1 MEVLTADM
9 FMPEMQWLLHFIEAQ
24 GYSTK
29 CVGLYQDN
37 ISTQLL
43 IKNGVML
50 SWKKTKHIEAEFF
63 FIKDRVDDME
73 IKVMDCPTKEMWVY
87 FKVMQAEL
95 MITKTQ

>member
-50 SWKKTKHIEAEFF
+50 S
-63 FIKDRVDDME
+63 
-73 IKVMDCPTKEMWVY
+73 
-87 FKVMQAEL
+87 
-95 MITKTQ
+95 